1 MAEEHGFQAAE
12 GHRPCANNCGFFG
25 SPATL
30 NLCSK
35 CFRDHPNSAKS
46 TAENSLFVAS
56 SSATARS
63 TVENYPAVPAAGS
76 RAAEAVVV
84 AAGKPNRCSACRK
97 RVGLSGFKCRCGTTF
112 CGSHR
117 YPEQH
122 ACPFDYK
129 ALGREAIARANP
141 VVKADKL
148 DKI

>member
-12 GHRPCANNCGFFG
+12 GHFPCANKCGFFG

-35 CFRDHPNSAKS
+35 CFRNHHMSEDHPNSAKS
-46 TAENSLFVAS
+46 TVDNSPV
-56 SSATARS
+56 
-63 TVENYPAVPAAGS
+63 VAAG
-76 RAAEAVVV
+76 AGAVVV
-84 AAGKPNRCSACRK
+84 AAAAGKPNRCSACRK
-97 RVGLSGFKCRCGTTF
+97 RIGLSGFNCRCGTTF
-112 CGSHR
+112 CGVHR

-129 ALGREAIARANP
+129 AVGREAIARAHP

-148 DKI
+148 EKI

>member
-1 MAEEHGFQAAE
+1 MSE
-12 GHRPCANNCGFFG
+12 
-25 SPATL
+25 
-30 NLCSK
+30 
-35 CFRDHPNSAKS
+35 DHPNSAKS
-46 TAENSLFVAS
+46 TTENSLFVAS

-76 RAAEAVVV
+76 GAAEAVVV
-84 AAGKPNRCSACRK
+84 AASGKPNRCSACRK

-129 ALGREAIARANP
+129 AVGRDAIARANP

>member
-1 MAEEHGFQAAE
+1 MAEENGFQAAE
-12 GHRPCANNCGFFG
+12 GHFPCANKCGFFG

-35 CFRDHPNSAKS
+35 CFRNHRMSEDLSNSAKS
-46 TAENSLFVAS
+46 TVENSFFVVSS
-56 SSATARS
+56 SSAARS
-63 TVENYPAVPAAGS
+63 TVENYPA
-76 RAAEAVVV
+76 AE

-97 RVGLSGFKCRCGTTF
+97 RVGLSGFNCRCGTTF
-112 CGSHR
+112 CGAHR

-129 ALGREAIARANP
+129 AVGREAIARAHP

-148 DKI
+148 EKI